1 MKKKKI
7 QKNPKKSVKKSV
19 KKLKVVRT
27 KKEDILRVSTGIA
40 GLDNLIEGGF
50 VKNSINLL
58 IGGSGCGKSIFSI
71 QFLIEGIKHKERVL
85 YITFE
90 EKKKAFFENIKEVGI
105 NLEKLEKQ
113 GFFFFLE
120 YTPEK
125 VRTMLEEGGGAIE
138 NIVLT
143 KKISRLVID
152 SITSFELLFDK
163 EIEKREAVLS
173 LFSLLR
179 KWQCTSLLTYEG
191 SPFLEKRSTSRVLDF
206 ESDSMVLLYLL
217 RGKEKRGRFLEILKM
232 RGTNHSLHTHSYSI
246 SNNGINVSLQKSEG
260 ILSSK

>member
-1 MKKKKI
+1 MKKKKQVKKKEI
-7 QKNPKKSVKKSV
+7 NKKTKPARTIKKSS
-19 KKLKVVRT
+19 
-27 KKEDILRVSTGIA
+27 ISRVSTGVNGMNA
-40 GLDNLIEGGF
+40 LIQGGF

-71 QFLIEGIKHKERVL
+71 QFLIEGIKNKEKVL

-90 EKKKAFFENIKEVGI
+90 EKKKAFYENIKEVGI
-105 NLEKLEKQ
+105 DLEKLEKL
-113 GFFFFLE
+113 GYFFFLE

-125 VRTMLEEGGGAIE
+125 VKTMLEEGGGAIE

-163 EIEKREAVLS
+163 EIEQREAVLS

-179 KWQCTSLLTYEG
+179 KWQVTALLTYEG

-206 ESDSMVLLYLL
+206 ESDAMILLYLL
-217 RGKEKRGRFLEILKM
+217 RGKEERGRFIEILKM
-232 RGTNHSLHTHSYSI
+232 RGTDHSLHTHAYTI
-246 SNNGINVSLQKSEG
+246 SGSGINVNTQKSQG
-260 ILSSK
+260 ILSK